1 MYNLGLQQSRQPK
14 PLNAAS
20 VLTFH
25 DSVELFLHLACE
37 ELHTQKKDD
46 VKFMSYWPLLKEK
59 LPNDRSLG
67 HESQMERLNRLRVNL
82 KHHGIMPDGSEIERA
97 RVNVTNFFEDNTP
110 IIFDLAFD
118 KITMTDVM
126 QFLPARDALNDAAT
140 LMEQGK
146 YEEALGK
153 IAISFDLLIEDYES
167 RKARYGNSPFQF
179 EDPFPYSD
187 IHFRRINSEMK
198 NFVNRKIKS
207 SIEPMQN
214 AMKIMSLGLD
224 YRRYVKFKL
233 FAPQISKVL
242 GDEGG
247 FHYFITKSSR
257 KYTAEECHFC
267 HDFVIESAIRI
278 QDFDFD
284 IEKL

>member
-37 ELHTQKKDD
+37 ELRTQKKDD
-46 VKFMSYWPLLKEK
+46 VKFMSYWPILKEK

-82 KHHGIMPDGSEIERA
+82 KHHGIMPDESEIERS
-97 RVNVTNFFEDNTP
+97 RVNVTNFFEDSTP

-118 KITMTDVM
+118 KISMTDVV
-126 QFLPARDALNDAAT
+126 QFIPARDALNEAAT
-140 LMEQGK
+140 LMEQEK

-153 IAISFDLLIEDYES
+153 IAISFDLIIEDYES
-167 RKARYGNSPFQF
+167 RKARCGDSPFLF
-179 EDPFPYSD
+179 RDPFPYSD
-187 IHFRRINSEMK
+187 IHFPRINREMK
-198 NFVNRKIKS
+198 DFVNRKIKN
-207 SIEPMQN
+207 SIEPMQK
-214 AMKIMSLGLD
+214 AMKILSLGLD
-224 YRRYVKFKL
+224 YRRYAKYRLLV
-233 FAPQISKVL
+233 PQIDRLPTV
-242 GDEGG
+242 EGARD
-247 FHYFITKSSR
+247 FAITESSR
-257 KYTAEECHFC
+257 IHTTEECHFC
-267 HDFVIESAIRI
+267 FDFVIESAIRI